1 MTRRPS
7 NFGEYVGLS
16 GYDVVGDRVVVK
28 LPLEDK
34 HLNQLG
40 LAHGGAIAT
49 LVDNSMG
56 LACLSAF
63 KKPLVTVEFSVN
75 FVRPA
80 HAGTLTATSHV
91 YRKGDHLA
99 FAECDVTDGSGL
111 LVAKAFGTYMA
122 VERAP

>member
-1 MTRRPS
+1 
-7 NFGEYVGLS
+7 VGLT
-16 GYDVVGDRVVVK
+16 GYDVVGDMVIVS

-56 LACLSAF
+56 LACLVAANR
-63 KKPLVTVEFSVN
+63 PLVSVEFTLN

-80 HAGTLTATSHV
+80 KRGTLTARSHV
-91 YRKGDHLA
+91 YRLGEHLA
-99 FAECDVTDGSGL
+99 FAECDVTDEGNI
-111 LVAKAFGTYMA
+111 LVAKAFGTYML
-122 VERAP
+122 VEKAP